1 MARLNISAWAIRRPV
16 PSLVLFM
23 VLIALGVFSFQ
34 QLPVMRFPNIDIP
47 VVQVTITQAGA
58 APSELETQVTK
69 RVEDAIA
76 GVPGVKHITS
86 TIVEGSSTTLVEF
99 HLESP
104 VDRAVNDVKDA
115 IARIR
120 SELPRT
126 IDEPITQRLDIEGL
140 PIVTYSARAPSMTP
154 EELSWFVDDTVARAL
169 QSVSGVSK
177 VERVGG
183 VEREIRVALD
193 PDRLLAL
200 GITAGDVNR
209 QLRATQVDVAGGRG
223 EIGGREQ
230 AIRTLAGK
238 QTIEDLAKTMI
249 ALPGGRAVRL
259 DTLGTIT
266 NSIEEPR
273 SLCRARW

>member
-1 MARLNISAWAIRRPV
+1 
-16 PSLVLFM
+16 
-23 VLIALGVFSFQ
+23 
-34 QLPVMRFPNIDIP
+34 
-47 VVQVTITQAGA
+47 
-58 APSELETQVTK
+58 
-69 RVEDAIA
+69 
-76 GVPGVKHITS
+76 
-86 TIVEGSSTTLVEF
+86 
-99 HLESP
+99 
-104 VDRAVNDVKDA
+104 
-115 IARIR
+115 
-120 SELPRT
+120 
-126 IDEPITQRLDIEGL
+126 
-140 PIVTYSARAPSMTP
+140 
-154 EELSWFVDDTVARAL
+154 TVARAL
-169 QSVSGVSK
+169 QSVNGVSK

-266 NSIEEPR
+266 DSIEEPR
-273 SLCRARW
+273 SEHTSELQSRENLVCRLLLEKKKKKEKKNYNDKTSAIGTT